1 MKVEI
6 TGLFGNIKRSYNTKL
21 NRAFHCGIDGAR
33 RFKNYHASVTI
44 LLFTYLCLQN

>member
-6 TGLFGNIKRSYNTKL
+6 TGLFGNMKRSYNTKL
-21 NRAFHCGIDGAR
+21 NRAFHYGIDGAR

-44 LLFTYLCLQN
+44 LLFTHLCLQN